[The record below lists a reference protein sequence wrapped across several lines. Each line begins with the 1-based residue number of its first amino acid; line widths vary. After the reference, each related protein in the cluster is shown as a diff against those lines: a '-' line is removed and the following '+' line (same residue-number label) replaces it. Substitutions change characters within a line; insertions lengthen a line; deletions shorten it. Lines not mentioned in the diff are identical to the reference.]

1 MQQLSPNP
9 SKKPKLNRKQRR
21 IAKRLAVQCGVTS
34 HVTKKEV
41 RINKKS
47 RGKVVQPESNFNPVP
62 FAAAFTTKGSSTYVP
77 VTPDRPRILRKAP
90 PPALAPLRHGP
101 MSFEDARN
109 LVLERRAK
117 LLG

>member
-1 MQQLSPNP
+1 MQQLSLKAADNLR
-9 SKKPKLNRKQRR
+9 KKQAARLNGLHGDTKFITKGEKKL
-21 IAKRLAVQCGVTS
+21 
-34 HVTKKEV
+34 
-41 RINKKS
+41 NKKS
-47 RGKVVQPESNFNPVP
+47 RGKVVQPESNFNPIP
-62 FAAAFTTKGSSTYVP
+62 FAAALTTKGSSTYVP